1 MQFLLLVEKVDIGTG
16 MPDPKTPKFSLIK
29 GGNTPLKLEAKPVSL
44 TSFMKFAQEI
54 SMMEHG
60 PLNQDAPTPK
70 VTDLSS
76 LKPEAPDSPKK
87 HSSAKKLDRS

>member
-1 MQFLLLVEKVDIGTG
+1 VQFLFSVEKVDIGNG
-16 MPDPKTPKFSLIK
+16 MPDPKTPKFRLIK
-29 GGNTPLKLEAKPVSL
+29 GGHTPVQLEARPVSL

-76 LKPEAPDSPKK
+76 LMPESPDSPKK
-87 HSSAKKLDRS
+87 HSAPKKLDRS